1 MPCPLRTNPPI
12 VKSDGSFRSFTAAL
26 VILEFSFAT
35 NSTTSASDNARHLA
49 FEESSSSNNWKIR
62 LAASNFLLMI
72 FPIFSR
78 SAVEMN
84 WIFSTSAIVFFTPNS
99 LAVNQANIFVSELS
113 VNAINAS
120 MSRIPSSFKRS
131 TLRPSP

>member
-1 MPCPLRTNPPI
+1 MIIRLYPCVSGYDHAVSITNQSPI

-84 WIFSTSAIVFFTPNS
+84 WIFSTSATVFF
-99 LAVNQANIFVSELS
+99 
-113 VNAINAS
+113 
-120 MSRIPSSFKRS
+120 IP
-131 TLRPSP
+131 